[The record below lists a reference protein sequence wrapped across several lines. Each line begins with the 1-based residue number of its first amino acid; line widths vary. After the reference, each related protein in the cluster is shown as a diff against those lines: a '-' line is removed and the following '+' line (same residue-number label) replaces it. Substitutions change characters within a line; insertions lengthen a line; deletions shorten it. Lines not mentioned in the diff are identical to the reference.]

1 MAYSG
6 PVTFNLYLPL
16 TTYPDAVEE
25 RDIEAVV
32 AVAQHLGASVTGAGV
47 EVDIPDLKN
56 KLAEALIHL
65 QDKIRAVERTSHA
78 HAERL
83 LATLVRL
90 GKEGGVTV
98 TAERFRAHPAFL
110 DEAIVRHSRFHDMVV
125 LPLPKDDMTA
135 VGTAEALV
143 FGCGRPVLLL
153 PPSDKLPGNLGT
165 VILATDFGRVAT
177 RAMFDA
183 HPSLMRAEK
192 VYAVTVTDEK
202 EVSHG
207 NRAALAAH
215 FERHGLPFEPVDLQ
229 AKGTAAGEVLQNFS
243 DGVGAGLMVMG
254 AFGHSRVR
262 EFVLGGVTS
271 TVLYNIRHPVLMSY

>member
-1 MAYSG
+1 
-6 PVTFNLYLPL
+6 
-16 TTYPDAVEE
+16 
-25 RDIEAVV
+25 
-32 AVAQHLGASVTGAGV
+32 
-47 EVDIPDLKN
+47 
-56 KLAEALIHL
+56 
-65 QDKIRAVERTSHA
+65 
-78 HAERL
+78 L

>member
-1 MAYSG
+1 M
-6 PVTFNLYLPL
+6 TFNLYLPL
-16 TTYPDAVEE
+16 TTYPDPLEE
-25 RDIEAVV
+25 RDIEAVI
-32 AVAQHLGASVTGAGV
+32 AIARHLGASVTGAGV

-56 KLAEALIHL
+56 KFAEALIHL
-65 QDKIRAVERTSHA
+65 QDQIRAAERTSHA

-83 LATLVRL
+83 LSVLERL

-143 FGCGRPVLLL
+143 FGSGRPVLLL
-153 PPSDKLPGNLGT
+153 PPSDRLPGNLRR
-165 VILATDFGRVAT
+165 VVFATDFGRVAT

-183 HPSLMRAEK
+183 HPFLMRAEK

-207 NRAALAAH
+207 NRTALAAH
-215 FERHGLPFEPVDLQ
+215 FGRHGLPFESVELE
-229 AKGTAAGEVLQNFS
+229 AKGTAAGEVLQNFA
-243 DGVGAGLMVMG
+243 DRVGAGLMVMG

-262 EFVLGGVTS
+262 EFVLGSVTN
-271 TVLYNIRHPVLMSY
+271 TVLYNVRRPVLMSY